1 MNTRDATLLGT
12 SIAALAFLALLLV
25 PATGTA
31 QGKGTGGNFGLGLGK
46 GTLASG
52 ITGKYYMS
60 ADTALQGHL
69 GYTPGWGWGRCERG
83 PYDYDCR
90 GYYGF
95 GLNIDYMYTFS
106 NLVEGGA
113 GRLFASGGGGGAI
126 SSSGPFGGGAIAVN
140 GVLELGFH
148 FNEVP
153 IELVADWRPF
163 FAFGGAPLPGF
174 FDFGFSARFYF

>member
-1 MNTRDATLLGT
+1 MRSRYAELLGT
-12 SIAALAFLALLLV
+12 SIVASLFAALLLI

-31 QGKGTGGNFGLGLGK
+31 QGTGGGGNFGLGLGK

-52 ITGKYYMS
+52 ITGKYYLS
-60 ADTALQGHL
+60 ADTALQGHI
-69 GYTPGWGWGRCERG
+69 GYTPGWSWGRCGRG
-83 PYDYDCR
+83 RYDYDCR

-95 GLNIDYMYTFS
+95 GLNVDYMYTFS

-126 SSSGPFGGGAIAVN
+126 SSVGPYGGGALAIN
-140 GVLELGFH
+140 GVLELGWH
-148 FNEVP
+148 FSEVP
-153 IELVADWRPF
+153 IELVLDWRPF
-163 FAFGGAPLPGF
+163 FALGPGILPGF